1 MTNYRNS
8 KLIERYEDVV
18 FELETALNVNVA
30 NGARQKK
37 IIIVLLLI
45 IVENQPLLIGITPD

>member
-8 KLIERYEDVV
+8 KLIERYEDVF
-18 FELETALNVNVA
+18 FELETSLNVNLA

-37 IIIVLLLI
+37 IIIVLLLT
-45 IVENQPLLIGITPD
+45 IVENQPLLIGIMPD